1 MTLDFGKPE
10 GQELLRQL
18 AAEADVLVEN
28 SRSMVMEK
36 WASVRTSCS

>member
-1 MTLDFGKPE
+1 VTPDFGKPE
-10 GQELLRQL
+10 GEELLRQL

-28 SRSMVMEK
+28 SRPRVMEK